1 VSIDAPRT
9 AAEIFAADPVALDGR
24 RRRQRPTTGPSAF
37 VRRTARRALRRVA
50 AYALRKALAL
60 D

>member
-1 VSIDAPRT
+1 MNSDAPET
-9 AAEIFAADPVALDGR
+9 AADPIALDAR
-24 RRRQRPTTGPSAF
+24 RRATRPTTGPSAF

-60 D
+60 E

>member
-9 AAEIFAADPVALDGR
+9 AAEIFAADPIALDAR
-24 RRRQRPTTGPSAF
+24 RRSERPTTGPAAF

-50 AYALRKALAL
+50 AYALRRALEL
-60 D
+60 E